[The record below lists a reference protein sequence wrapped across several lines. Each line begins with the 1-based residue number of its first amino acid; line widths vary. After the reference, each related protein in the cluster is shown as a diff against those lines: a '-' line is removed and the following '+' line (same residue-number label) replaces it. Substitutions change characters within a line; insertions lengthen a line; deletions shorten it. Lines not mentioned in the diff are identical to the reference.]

1 MTALAL
7 RDDDVIRQFL
17 EAMSAAGL
25 RTSAPIEADG
35 DMHRVH
41 IEGERKGTRNGW
53 YVLHL
58 DGTPAGGFGNW
69 RTGTKATWCAK
80 GADTLT
86 ATERAD
92 IDARIEDARK
102 RREADER
109 ERQKAAAKRAQ
120 ALWDAADEADCSHPY
135 LTRKNVFAHGLR
147 VAPWALTKRDGETF
161 KTIDSALLVPIR
173 NATGKLTSL
182 QAIFPAV
189 DDYMG
194 RDKDMLRD
202 GLKKG
207 CFHIIGAIGDGP
219 IAICEGYA
227 TGATV
232 HEATGWAVAVAFDA
246 YNLRDVGNA
255 LRKAHPRNEIVF
267 CADNDQ
273 WTHEPIDNP
282 GVTKA
287 SEAAK
292 LLRCRVIVPEFA
304 DLTSKPTDFNDLAQC
319 EGLDAV
325 RRQLI
330 GDETL
335 PVPANDNTPA
345 IVPLDAGVN
354 PYGFPHLSDKG
365 QPLNSRENLQYV
377 LDSYGITTC
386 YNEITKRS
394 EVRIPGFVA
403 AADTYDNSAMAEI
416 LSICARNRMP
426 QSNVVNYLGTIAGR
440 NPHNPVRDWIM
451 SKPWDGVSRFAQLA
465 ATIEPADGYPVAM
478 RDALLRRWLISAVA
492 AVFKPH
498 GFEAH
503 GALVFTGPQG
513 AGKTRWFKRLAPADS
528 KLVLAGAMLDPSNKD
543 TILTAVG
550 HWIVE
555 LGELDATF
563 RKADIARLKSFITQ
577 SVDKVRK
584 PYALTDSEFQRR
596 TVFCAS
602 VNEGSYLVDDTGN
615 RRWWTVAVERI
626 DYQHSIDM
634 QQVWAEVLT
643 WFQSGEQWHLT
654 DDENVR
660 LNAINEGH
668 EQRDAIAD
676 KIYAICGAPAAAQR
690 GEALML
696 AGDVCVALG
705 FNPDRKNKLAAAAAL
720 RKLVPVK
727 RDRNKTDWFLVPGGI
742 HHRLHDNSSRVEL
755 PDENAPF

>member
-1 MTALAL
+1 MSEHARPEFARHMRQVATILLGEPNPDCSKPDEL
-7 RDDDVIRQFL
+7 RFGKRGSLSVDL
-17 EAMSAAGL
+17 ESGVWHDHEANQGGGVLDLIERETGKSGRAAVEWLERHGITVAANDNLPAPRKRFNVVSAYDYYD
-25 RTSAPIEADG
+25 ADG
-35 DMHRVH
+35 VLLFQVCRLDPKDFRQRRPDGKGGWSWSVKGVQQVPYRLPQMLARPDEIIFVV
-41 IEGERKGTRNGW
+41 EGEKDAENLAALGLLATCN
-53 YVLHL
+53 
-58 DGTPAGGFGNW
+58 AGGANKW
-69 RTGTKATWCAK
+69 HA
-80 GADTLT
+80 
-86 ATERAD
+86 
-92 IDARIEDARK
+92 
-102 RREADER
+102 
-109 ERQKAAAKRAQ
+109 
-120 ALWDAADEADCSHPY
+120 
-135 LTRKNVFAHGLR
+135 
-147 VAPWALTKRDGETF
+147 
-161 KTIDSALLVPIR
+161 
-173 NATGKLTSL
+173 SL
-182 QAIFPAV
+182 SQHFR
-189 DDYMG
+189 G
-194 RDKDMLRD
+194 RDVVIVPDNDDAGRAHASL
-202 GLKKG
+202 
-207 CFHIIGAIGDGP
+207 
-219 IAICEGYA
+219 
-227 TGATV
+227 
-232 HEATGWAVAVAFDA
+232 VAGK
-246 YNLRDVGNA
+246 LRDVAASVRVLELPNLPHKGDVSDWLAAGGDAHELMA
-255 LRKAHPRNEIVF
+255 LA
-267 CADNDQ
+267 NDAPSVG
-273 WTHEPIDNP
+273 T
-282 GVTKA
+282 A
-287 SEAAK
+287 
-292 LLRCRVIVPEFA
+292 
-304 DLTSKPTDFNDLAQC
+304 
-319 EGLDAV
+319 
-325 RRQLI
+325 
-330 GDETL
+330 
-335 PVPANDNTPA
+335 PVPANDNAPA
-345 IVPLDAGVN
+345 ALPLDAGVN
-354 PYGFPHLSDKG
+354 PYGFPHMSDKG

-403 AADTYDNSAMAEI
+403 AADTYDNSAIAEI

-426 QSNVVNYLGTIAGR
+426 QSNVINYLGTIAGR

-451 SKPWDGVSRFAQLA
+451 SKPWDGVNRFAELA
-465 ATIEPADGYPVAM
+465 ATIETADGYPVAM

-513 AGKTRWFKRLAPADS
+513 AGKTRWFKRLAPTDS

-563 RKADIARLKSFITQ
+563 RKADVARLKSFITQ

-626 DYQHSIDM
+626 DYQHSIDL
-634 QQVWAEVLT
+634 QQLWAEVLT
-643 WFQSGEQWHLT
+643 WFQAGEQWHLT
-654 DDENVR
+654 DDENAR
-660 LNAINEGH
+660 LRAVNEGH

-676 KIYAICGAPAAAQR
+676 KIFAICGDPAASQR

-742 HHRLHDNSSRVEL
+742 HHRLHDNSSRAEL